1 MLLRNKVFC
10 TDDTLRS
17 TFSNLVPT
25 MLQVG
30 ILKSMSAPVSHRP
43 TQPPA
48 ALRDLPY
55 RHLSHQLSRK
65 RSKSNP
71 RSLATANSAEGSAE
85 NFGPGNDSLLS
96 G

>member
-1 MLLRNKVFC
+1 
-10 TDDTLRS
+10 
-17 TFSNLVPT
+17 

-48 ALRDLPY
+48 AFKDLPY
-55 RHLSHQLSRK
+55 KHLSHQLSRK

-71 RSLATANSAEGSAE
+71 RSLAAANSAEGSAE